1 MYARVASINL
11 QFMRG
16 VGKMGGLTVNC
27 RVEKRYNPYVG
38 VEMLQGWIEGISNRN
53 F

>member
-27 RVEKRYNPYVG
+27 RVEKRYKLNLLNEESYIT
-38 VEMLQGWIEGISNRN
+38 LT
-53 F
+53 